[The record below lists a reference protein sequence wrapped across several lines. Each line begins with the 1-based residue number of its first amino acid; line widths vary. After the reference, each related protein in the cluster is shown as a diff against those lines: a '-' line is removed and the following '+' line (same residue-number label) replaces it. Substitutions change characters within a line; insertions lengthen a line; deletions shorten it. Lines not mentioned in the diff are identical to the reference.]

1 MTETTSR
8 HDSDKRVIRTKKA
21 IKAALFRI
29 MEEKDISSISIS
41 ELTQEANVNRR
52 TFYTHYRNITDILDE
67 IEGDLVEA
75 LGRLVRSI
83 DLRATRQSA
92 HDLFVGLDELITVE
106 FDYYF
111 QLVRVDMR
119 GMLMSRL
126 KNVIK
131 GMTDLL
137 LEQLCK
143 KHGENA
149 AVMSAFIVGGFFNM
163 YLEWHNR
170 PEGFSIEQA
179 ADFAGRMVELCI
191 DNVGTMM
198 SFNKSSGFGS
208 ELQLM
213 ARVRETEQPLEANA
227 RAAHN
232 S

>member
-1 MTETTSR
+1 MKGWDLAMTESTSR

-67 IEGDLVEA
+67 IESDLVEA
-75 LGRLVRSI
+75 LGKLVQGI
-83 DLRATRQSA
+83 DLKAPRQSTR
-92 HDLFVGLDELITVE
+92 DLFMGLNSLITVE

-111 QLVRVDMR
+111 HLVRVDMR

-131 GMTDLL
+131 GMTDTLL
-137 LEQLCK
+137 RHLCK
-143 KHGENA
+143 KHGDNA
-149 AVMSAFIVGGFFNM
+149 AVISAFIVGGFFNI
-163 YLEWHNR
+163 YLEWYNHPN
-170 PEGFSIEQA
+170 GFTIEQI

-191 DNVGTMM
+191 ENAGSTLSIGSVDNG
-198 SFNKSSGFGS
+198 SFYAECLN
-208 ELQLM
+208 
-213 ARVRETEQPLEANA
+213 
-227 RAAHN
+227 
-232 S
+232 